1 MEFKHSVPVQLRFND
16 ADALGHVNNSVYF
29 TFYDLGKT
37 EYFKAVRG
45 GEILKEIDIVVA
57 HAEVD
62 FIAPVFLNDQIEVQT
77 TVSEIGN
84 KSFEL
89 IQRIVDTK
97 NNITKC
103 FCKTIMFVFD
113 VITNTSI
120 QFSDE
125 WREAISA
132 FEGVDFSKKSE

>member
-45 GEILKEIDIVVA
+45 GEIPKEVDIVVA

-103 FCKTIMFVFD
+103 FYKTIMVGFD
-113 VITNTSI
+113 VKTNTSKQI
-120 QFSDE
+120 SDE

-132 FEGVDFSKKSE
+132 FEGVDFSKKPE

>member
-1 MEFKHSVPVQLRFND
+1 MPSGSKIAVRH
-16 ADALGHVNNSVYF
+16 
-29 TFYDLGKT
+29 LGKT
-37 EYFKAVRG
+37 EYFKAIRG
-45 GEILKEIDIVVA
+45 GDIPKEIDIVVA

-62 FIAPVFLNDQIEVQT
+62 FIAPVFLNDEIAVQT

-103 FCKTIMFVFD
+103 FCKTIMVGFD
-113 VITNTSI
+113 VKTNTSKPI
-120 QFSDE
+120 SDE